1 MSLGPFHLSY
11 LNWMQLLTSEDNIHA
26 VCSKCACTVV
36 SRVRIHSWFHARY
49 LYSSSARLSFC
60 PFICP
65 SHSSTVSRRLNIS
78 SKLFNSR
85 IASSFVLC
93 DQISERNSNGFTPKI
108 LWFLAKSCCISEMVQ
123 ERNIVTMEDYFV
135 IVSLPA
141 WFRWRSHW
149 VILKVFYSCSKLFW
163 I

>member
-11 LNWMQLLTSEDNIHA
+11 LNWMQLLTPEDNIHA

-65 SHSSTVSRRLNIS
+65 SHSSTVSKRLNIS

-93 DQISERNSNGFTPKI
+93 DQISERNSNGFTPK
-108 LWFLAKSCCISEMVQ
+108 
-123 ERNIVTMEDYFV
+123 NIVIFGQKLLYLWNGTREKYSYNGRLFRNRKSSRM
-135 IVSLPA
+135 VSLT
-141 WFRWRSHW
+141 FTLSD
-149 VILKVFYSCSKLFW
+149 LKGFL
-163 I
+163 